1 MANYKVGD
9 KVTVRKRVDA
19 WTSPW
24 GGGMVHWAME
34 ADKIIGQQFTIMEVR
49 CPPGYSA
56 TDYRLKTFPTI
67 DWNYLFPEESF
78 GDEIGKQLEFSF
90 MKDPET

>member
-24 GGGMVHWAME
+24 GGGMVHWADG
-34 ADKIIGQQFTIMEVR
+34 ADRIIGQRFTIMEVR
-49 CPPGYSA
+49 VGYGVH
-56 TDYRLKTFPTI
+56 DYRLNTYGPEKLY
-67 DWNYLFPEESF
+67 WNYLFPEESF
-78 GDEIGKQLEFSF
+78 GSKTGEQLVFKWF
-90 MKDPET
+90 KD

>member
-34 ADKIIGQQFTIMEVR
+34 ADKIIGQQFTILEVR
-49 CPPGYSA
+49 VGYGA
-56 TDYRLKTFPTI
+56 CDYRLLTI
-67 DWNYLFPEESF
+67 GCLDWNYLFPEESF
-78 GDEIGKQLEFSF
+78 GSKTGEQLVFKWF
-90 MKDPET
+90 KD